1 MQEELEELE
10 KADKVS
16 SSLQEYVSPAEEMC
30 LSRVFCYGAYDLK
43 AIFMCLLL
51 EIDCVVCV
59 ARFLTAMERK
69 ADPLLPV

>member
-16 SSLQEYVSPAEEMC
+16 SALQEYVSPAEEMW
-30 LSRVFCYGAYDLK
+30 LSRAFCYSAYDLK
-43 AIFMCLLL
+43 AIFMCLL
-51 EIDCVVCV
+51 EIDCVVYV